1 VEILFFPVGVPGS
14 GHQSN
19 DLADGRDWREV
30 YQECAEAQKFADGLG
45 LNLAVGAIPPTQQ
58 QDLVAA
64 QPINRMGI
72 IA

>member
-1 VEILFFPVGVPGS
+1 VEGLTRLL
-14 GHQSN
+14 GHH
-19 DLADGRDWREV
+19 LLGRDWREV